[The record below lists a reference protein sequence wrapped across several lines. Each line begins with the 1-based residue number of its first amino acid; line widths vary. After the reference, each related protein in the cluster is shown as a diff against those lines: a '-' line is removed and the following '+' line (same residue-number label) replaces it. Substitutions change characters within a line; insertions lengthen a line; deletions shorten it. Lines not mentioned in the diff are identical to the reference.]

1 MASASFTGTGT
12 GISTGVKRNVCV
24 VRRQENLEGCFW
36 RMPGVSSGNSA
47 LVIMSCF
54 WQHHLPLLLLAFI
67 IIIIINFFFFSGSS
81 LWCCEISA
89 LEWEKK
95 IIQQE
100 RGTRGRF
107 GHVTQGYALGAIRF
121 GIFANLFTL
130 SVLSEM
136 FVCIACLFPRWIP
149 DAYRTLSV
157 YVFDALERK
166 KAFRDIAGFL
176 LLVVR
181 RDM

>member
-1 MASASFTGTGT
+1 M
-12 GISTGVKRNVCV
+12 
-24 VRRQENLEGCFW
+24 
-36 RMPGVSSGNSA
+36 
-47 LVIMSCF
+47 
-54 WQHHLPLLLLAFI
+54 
-67 IIIIINFFFFSGSS
+67 
-81 LWCCEISA
+81 WCCEISA

-107 GHVTQGYALGAIRF
+107 GHVTQGYALGAMPWAIRF

-136 FVCIACLFPRWIP
+136 FVCMLLACVCIACLFPRWIP

-157 YVFDALERK
+157 YVFDASERK
-166 KAFRDIAGFL
+166 KAFRDIAGFCCWSCD
-176 LLVVR
+176 VTCR
-181 RDM
+181 